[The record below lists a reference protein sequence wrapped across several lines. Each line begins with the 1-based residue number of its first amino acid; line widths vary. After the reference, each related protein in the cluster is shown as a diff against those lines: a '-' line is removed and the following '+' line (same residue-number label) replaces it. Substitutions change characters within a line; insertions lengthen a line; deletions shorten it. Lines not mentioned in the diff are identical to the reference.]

1 MRALV
6 YDQGRLTFDCF
17 APVPTPLAGEA
28 LIAPSLMG
36 VCATD
41 QAILNG
47 YGGFRGV
54 LGHEFV
60 GRVVAAPGHPEWQG
74 RRVVGEISITCH
86 VCPACRRGDFSHCLQ
101 RTVLG
106 IRGRDGVF
114 AQFFTLPIANLH
126 PVPDALPDEAALFTE
141 PLAAALEILQ
151 QVHIPPDARVAV
163 VGDGKL
169 GLLVAQVVAL
179 TGCELLVIGRHPE
192 KWRVLQS
199 RGIPV
204 VTTPQAEG
212 EWDVVVE
219 CSGSPSGFALARRL
233 VRPRG
238 RIVLKSALLSP
249 LPLDLA
255 GLTVDEITLTGSRCG
270 PFPAALRLLERKLV
284 AVTPLLTAIYP
295 LEQGV
300 EALRQQVSGASVIKI
315 ALRP

>member
-6 YDQGRLTFDCF
+6 FDQGRLTVDSSY
-17 APVPTPLAGEA
+17 PVPCPLSGEA
-28 LIAPSLMG
+28 LIAPALMG

-41 QAILNG
+41 KAILNG
-47 YGGFRGV
+47 YGGGFRGV

-60 GRVVAAPGHPEWQG
+60 GRVVQAPGHPEWEG
-74 RRVVGEISITCH
+74 RRVVGEISIPCH
-86 VCPACRRGDFSHCLQ
+86 GCFVCLRGDFSHCLQ

-114 AQFFTLPIANLH
+114 CQYFTLPIANLH
-126 PVPDALPDEAALFTE
+126 PVPDGLADEAALFTE
-141 PLAAALEILQ
+141 PLAAALEVLQ
-151 QVHIPPDARVAV
+151 QVHIPPRARVAV

-192 KWRVLQS
+192 KWRVLEA

-204 VTTPQAEG
+204 VTAPRAEG

-238 RIVLKSALLSP
+238 RIVLKSALLAP
-249 LPLDLA
+249 ELVDLA
-255 GLTVDEITLTGSRCG
+255 ALTVEEITLTGSRCG
-270 PFPAALRLLERKLV
+270 PFPAALRLLARNLV
-284 AVTPLLTAIYP
+284 SVTPLLTAIHP
-295 LEQGV
+295 LEQGI
-300 EALRQQVSGASVIKI
+300 EALRSTGPVIKI